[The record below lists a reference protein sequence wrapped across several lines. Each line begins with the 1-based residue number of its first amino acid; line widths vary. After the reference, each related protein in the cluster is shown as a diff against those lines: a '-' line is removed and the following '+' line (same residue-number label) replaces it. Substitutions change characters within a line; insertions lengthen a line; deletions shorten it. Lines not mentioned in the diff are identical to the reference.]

1 MGAYGSMPDSLGS
14 VFGFLLSIFKAV
26 SHILLLFVH
35 NLFFVAIAVALLYGI
50 FKLGRSAVR
59 QSRRARGE
67 QPEKSHSTPKDT
79 WENGPE

>member
-1 MGAYGSMPDSLGS
+1 MPESVGS
-14 VFGFLLSIFKAV
+14 VFGFLLSIFKVV
-26 SHILLLFVH
+26 SHILLLLVH

-59 QSRRARGE
+59 QSRRARAE
-67 QPEKSHSTPKDT
+67 QPEKSHSAPTDT

>member
-1 MGAYGSMPDSLGS
+1 MPESVGS
-14 VFGFLLSIFKAV
+14 VFGFLLSIFKVV
-26 SHILLLFVH
+26 SHILLLLVH

-59 QSRRARGE
+59 QSRRARAE
-67 QPEKSHSTPKDT
+67 KPEKSHSEPTDT